1 MFAMGGPSFA
11 ARASHADAHGRKSI
25 PAMKLLFSLLAT
37 ALVFCGCSRS
47 SAPTVSLVTVHF
59 KEATLLE
66 TTAVF
71 TLRLDNDA
79 PAPLEITGASHKLYL
94 NGLYV
99 GKGLSD
105 ATMTLP
111 RLSSVTN
118 NVTVHLSNLA
128 LATRVKAAI
137 ESKRVDYRIQS
148 TFYGKSW
155 LNRTSSESTG
165 KLDMQDFMPTPS
177 PDLETNAP
185 PPAPPPPKM

>member
-1 MFAMGGPSFA
+1 M
-11 ARASHADAHGRKSI
+11 
-25 PAMKLLFSLLAT
+25 PAMKLLFGLLAG
-37 ALVFCGCSRS
+37 ALMCCGCSRG

-94 NGLYV
+94 NGLFI

-105 ATMTLP
+105 ATVTVP

-118 NVTVHLSNLA
+118 DVTVHLSNLA
-128 LATRVKAAI
+128 MATRAKTVI
-137 ESKRVDYRIQS
+137 ESKRMDYRIQS

-155 LNRTSSESTG
+155 LDRRSSESMG
-165 KLDMQDFMPTPS
+165 KLDMQDFMPTEPPVS
-177 PDLETNAP
+177 GTNAL
-185 PPAPPPPKM
+185 PPAPPANVLPR

>member
-1 MFAMGGPSFA
+1 
-11 ARASHADAHGRKSI
+11 
-25 PAMKLLFSLLAT
+25 MKLFLSLLAG
-37 ALVFCGCSRS
+37 ALMFCGCSRNA
-47 SAPTVSLVTVHF
+47 APTVSLVNVHF

-105 ATMTLP
+105 ATVTVP

-128 LATRVKAAI
+128 LATRVKSAI

-165 KLDMQDFMPTPS
+165 KLDMQDFMPS
-177 PDLETNAP
+177 QSSASETNTP
-185 PPAPPPPKM
+185 PPAPSTNMPPPKT

>member
-1 MFAMGGPSFA
+1 M
-11 ARASHADAHGRKSI
+11 
-25 PAMKLLFSLLAT
+25 PAMKLIFSLLVVMLT
-37 ALVFCGCSRS
+37 LCGCSRS
-47 SAPTVSLVTVHF
+47 SGPAVSLVTMHF

-79 PAPLEITGASHKLYL
+79 PAPVEITGAAHSIYL

-105 ATMTLP
+105 ATMTVP

-118 NVTVHLSNLA
+118 DVTVHLSNLA
-128 LATRVKAAI
+128 MATRVKSAI
-137 ESKRVDYRIQS
+137 EAKRVDYRIQS

-155 LNRTSSESTG
+155 LDRRSSESTG
-165 KLDMQDFMPTPS
+165 KLDMQDFMPTQS
-177 PDLETNAP
+177 PASETNAP
-185 PPAPPPPKM
+185 PSVPPANTPKQ

>member
-1 MFAMGGPSFA
+1 
-11 ARASHADAHGRKSI
+11 
-25 PAMKLLFSLLAT
+25 MKLFFSLLA
-37 ALVFCGCSRS
+37 AAIVFCGCSRS
-47 SAPTVSLVTVHF
+47 SGPTVSLVTLHF
-59 KEATLLE
+59 QEATLLE

-105 ATMTLP
+105 ATVTVP

-118 NVTVHLSNLA
+118 NVTVHLINLA
-128 LATRVKAAI
+128 LATRVKSAI

-155 LNRTSSESTG
+155 LDRGSSESTG
-165 KLDMQDFMPTPS
+165 KLDLQDFMPTQS
-177 PDLETNAP
+177 PASETNTP
-185 PPAPPPPKM
+185 PIVPPR